1 MCLVGLHCRC
11 WTLLWLLMAGGS
23 GLSFSQKLWA
33 TLRKGS
39 ERCQKNNALRPR
51 TGIRPEDV
59 SRSLSSPLLPWINSE
74 QAWRVLRLHQHL
86 SLAGCARCSFER
98 QPPKALFCFCDLSVQ
113 CVSRFDVRES
123 LRRVN
128 IPRLVMDRTSN
139 LPEAV
144 TWAYDLISYD
154 ARILYTVHKHTY
166 RMSII
171 YSMYAHY
178 TTSMNNIIQ
187 RYTKIHTRT
196 QSTVHINEQHQT
208 SLVWDRDLPRA
219 RYQLISMVDS
229 LTGYSGDFGGIQF
242 CLEAEL
248 WSHWGK

>member
-39 ERCQKNNALRPR
+39 ERCQKNDALRSR

-144 TWAYDLISYD
+144 TWAYDL
-154 ARILYTVHKHTY
+154 
-166 RMSII
+166 
-171 YSMYAHY
+171 
-178 TTSMNNIIQ
+178 NIIRCKTFIYCTQ
-187 RYTKIHTRT
+187 TYVSYEYHLFYVCTLYHKYEQHHTKIYKDCYKDT
-196 QSTVHINEQHQT
+196 
-208 SLVWDRDLPRA
+208 
-219 RYQLISMVDS
+219 Y
-229 LTGYSGDFGGIQF
+229 
-242 CLEAEL
+242 
-248 WSHWGK
+248 